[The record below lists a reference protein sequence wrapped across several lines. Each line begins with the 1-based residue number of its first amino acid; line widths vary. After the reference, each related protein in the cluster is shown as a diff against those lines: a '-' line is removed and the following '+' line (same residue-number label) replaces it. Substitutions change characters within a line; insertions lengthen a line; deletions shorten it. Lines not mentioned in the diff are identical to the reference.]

1 MRPRRELNV
10 YYDPSLMRQ
19 CDLCRDA
26 IGRTSRNLNI
36 HTHLDLKL
44 RADWLLKKKKKKDV
58 MVLWDPD
65 SPNIIN

>member
-1 MRPRRELNV
+1 MELNV
-10 YYDPSLMRQ
+10 YYDPALMRQ

-26 IGRTSRNLNI
+26 IGGTSKNLNI

-44 RADWLLKKKKKKDV
+44 CADWLLKKKKKK
-58 MVLWDPD
+58 MLWDPD